1 MSSLSSSN
9 VRERVLIT
17 GGAAGIGAA
26 IAARC
31 IADGYEPV
39 VIDRVL
45 PSSGEG
51 IVADLSDPAQTA
63 EALLQALD
71 AGPIT
76 RLVNNV
82 GIVVPAAAGE
92 QSLESFDLAVSLNLR
107 CALQCMQAVLPG
119 MKDAG
124 FGRIVNM
131 SSRAALGK
139 ELRTAYAATKAG
151 LIGMAR
157 VWALELG
164 QHGITAN
171 AIGPGPIRTE
181 LFDRANPPDAP
192 RTRAIIDAVPVK
204 RVGTPDDIAHAAS
217 YLLDARSGFV
227 TGQILYVCGGMT
239 VGVAGV

>member
-1 MSSLSSSN
+1 MPSAL
-9 VRERVLIT
+9 RERVLIT

-26 IAARC
+26 TAERC
-31 IADGYEPV
+31 RAEGYEPV
-39 VIDRVL
+39 VIDRAN
-45 PSSGEG
+45 G
-51 IVADLSDPAQTA
+51 IRADLSDPVDTA
-63 EALLQALD
+63 RALKEALTG
-71 AGPIT
+71 GPIT

-82 GIVVPAAAGE
+82 GIVCPASVETQTLAE
-92 QSLESFDLAVSLNLR
+92 FDLAVSLNLR
-107 CALQCMQAVLPG
+107 CAFQCLQALLPG
-119 MKDAG
+119 MKAAG
-124 FGRIVNM
+124 FGRVVNM

-151 LIGMAR
+151 LIGMTR

-164 QHGITAN
+164 EHGITSN

-192 RTRAIIDAVPVK
+192 RTLAIVEAVPV
-204 RVGTPDDIAHAAS
+204 RRIGTPEDVAHAVA

-227 TGQILYVCGGMT
+227 TGQVLYVCGGMT

>member
-1 MSSLSSSN
+1 MT
-9 VRERVLIT
+9 RERVLIT

-26 IAARC
+26 CAARC
-31 IADGYEPV
+31 EADGFEAV
-39 VIDRVL
+39 VIDRV
-45 PSSGEG
+45 GDG
-51 IVADLSDPAQTA
+51 IIADLSDAEATA
-63 EALLQALD
+63 EALEKAL
-71 AGPIT
+71 AGGPIT

-82 GIVVPAAAGE
+82 GVVVPADAAR
-92 QSLESFDLAVSLNLR
+92 QSLDELELAWSLNVR
-107 CALQCMQAVLPG
+107 CAMQCMQALLPG
-119 MKDAG
+119 MQQAG

-139 ELRTAYAATKAG
+139 ELRTAYSATKAA
-151 LIGMAR
+151 LIGMTR

-192 RTRAIIDAVPVK
+192 RTKAIIDSVPVK
-204 RVGTPDDIAHAAS
+204 RVGTPDDVAHSVA
-217 YLLDARSGFV
+217 YFLDARSGFV
-227 TGQILYVCGGMT
+227 TGQVLYVCGGMT